1 MLPVLYLIHASKK
14 TKSLAQISKWKRKY
28 LYCNCLIY
36 DLQFHCCSNECPY
49 SKGKSAIVKNGKKH
63 NFFLRS
69 KIVKYIRNR
78 ILKIYRIWNT
88 ILWRIYSSV
97 LDSLP
102 PALAIVIISHK
113 KEIFNILQNLD

>member
-1 MLPVLYLIHASKK
+1 MNALVPRAKVQLS
-14 TKSLAQISKWKRKY
+14 
-28 LYCNCLIY
+28 
-36 DLQFHCCSNECPY
+36 EM
-49 SKGKSAIVKNGKKH
+49 GKNIK
-63 NFFLRS
+63 FFLRS

-102 PALAIVIISHK
+102 PALAMVIISHK
-113 KEIFNILQNLD
+113 KKSSIYFKT